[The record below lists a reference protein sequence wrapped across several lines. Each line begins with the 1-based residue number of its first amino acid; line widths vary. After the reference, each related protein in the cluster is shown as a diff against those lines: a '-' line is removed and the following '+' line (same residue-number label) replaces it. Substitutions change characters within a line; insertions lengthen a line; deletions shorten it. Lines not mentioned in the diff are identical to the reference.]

1 MRIAR
6 EVHDITAHSLS
17 AVSIQLAAAER
28 LVERDPQMA
37 KEAVSTARATAKAA
51 LDDIRSMIGVL
62 RHGDDAAETMPAAGT
77 NQVDELESYL
87 RGAGLDVTLDMAAY
101 DRARVPAHV
110 DMALFTVAREA
121 CTNAVRHARA
131 QRVSL
136 RFAVEDG
143 AATLSVI
150 DDGAGCG
157 AAAQPADM
165 AAPSC
170 RGRPMARPRRGGH
183 GRAHPRARRVVLG
196 RRWRKRRVLRA
207 REHPASRNGGI
218 ANGTDA
224 RRRRRGKR
232 ILAGGQPG
240 NPANSAGPANPATPA
255 SESGTS
261 PQAANP
267 ASIASTL
274 LQAAGAKR
282 PVRVLVV
289 DDQDLVRSGFRMILS
304 SYDGIEV
311 VGEARDGDQA
321 VQLAERLRPDVVLMD
336 IRMPRVNGIDATRAI
351 RSNAALQ
358 DVQVLILTTFDL
370 DEYVYDAL
378 SAGAGGFLLKDAE
391 PDEIASA
398 VRVVAAGEAL
408 IEPSITRRLI
418 ETFVAARPGVPAGA
432 AARGIDQL
440 TDREREIL
448 TLVARGLNNDQIGE
462 RLFISPATVKTHLA
476 RIMAKL
482 DAHDR
487 AQLVVRAYESG
498 LVKPG
503 VM

>member
-1 MRIAR
+1 M
-6 EVHDITAHSLS
+6 E
-17 AVSIQLAAAER
+17 Q
-28 LVERDPQMA
+28 
-37 KEAVSTARATAKAA
+37 
-51 LDDIRSMIGVL
+51 
-62 RHGDDAAETMPAAGT
+62 
-77 NQVDELESYL
+77 
-87 RGAGLDVTLDMAAY
+87 TLDG
-101 DRARVPAHV
+101 
-110 DMALFTVAREA
+110 E
-121 CTNAVRHARA
+121 
-131 QRVSL
+131 
-136 RFAVEDG
+136 G
-143 AATLSVI
+143 AASTSSQ
-150 DDGAGCG
+150 
-157 AAAQPADM
+157 AA
-165 AAPSC
+165 
-170 RGRPMARPRRGGH
+170 
-183 GRAHPRARRVVLG
+183 
-196 RRWRKRRVLRA
+196 
-207 REHPASRNGGI
+207 N
-218 ANGTDA
+218 
-224 RRRRRGKR
+224 
-232 ILAGGQPG
+232 LAG
-240 NPANSAGPANPATPA
+240 PANLANAASPANPATPA
-255 SESGTS
+255 NPARPARESGTS

-267 ASIASTL
+267 ASMANTPS
-274 LQAAGAKR
+274 QAAGAQR
-282 PVRVLVV
+282 PVRVLVA

-351 RSNAALQ
+351 RSNAVLA

-432 AARGIDQL
+432 AACGIDQL

>member
-1 MRIAR
+1 M
-6 EVHDITAHSLS
+6 E
-17 AVSIQLAAAER
+17 Q
-28 LVERDPQMA
+28 
-37 KEAVSTARATAKAA
+37 
-51 LDDIRSMIGVL
+51 
-62 RHGDDAAETMPAAGT
+62 
-77 NQVDELESYL
+77 
-87 RGAGLDVTLDMAAY
+87 TLDG
-101 DRARVPAHV
+101 
-110 DMALFTVAREA
+110 E
-121 CTNAVRHARA
+121 
-131 QRVSL
+131 
-136 RFAVEDG
+136 G
-143 AATLSVI
+143 AAN
-150 DDGAGCG
+150 
-157 AAAQPADM
+157 
-165 AAPSC
+165 
-170 RGRPMARPRRGGH
+170 
-183 GRAHPRARRVVLG
+183 
-196 RRWRKRRVLRA
+196 
-207 REHPASRNGGI
+207 AS
-218 ANGTDA
+218 
-224 RRRRRGKR
+224 
-232 ILAGGQPG
+232 
-240 NPANSAGPANPATPA
+240 S
-255 SESGTS
+255 
-261 PQAANP
+261 QAANP
-267 ASIASTL
+267 ASMANAPS
-274 LQAAGAKR
+274 QAAGAQR
-282 PVRVLVV
+282 PVRVLVA

-418 ETFVAARPGVPAGA
+418 ETFVAARPGVPAGD

-503 VM
+503 APSVLCACTRTFRSAP

>member
-1 MRIAR
+1 M
-6 EVHDITAHSLS
+6 E
-17 AVSIQLAAAER
+17 Q
-28 LVERDPQMA
+28 
-37 KEAVSTARATAKAA
+37 
-51 LDDIRSMIGVL
+51 
-62 RHGDDAAETMPAAGT
+62 
-77 NQVDELESYL
+77 
-87 RGAGLDVTLDMAAY
+87 TLDG
-101 DRARVPAHV
+101 
-110 DMALFTVAREA
+110 E
-121 CTNAVRHARA
+121 
-131 QRVSL
+131 
-136 RFAVEDG
+136 G
-143 AATLSVI
+143 AANASSQ
-150 DDGAGCG
+150 
-157 AAAQPADM
+157 AAN
-165 AAPSC
+165 
-170 RGRPMARPRRGGH
+170 
-183 GRAHPRARRVVLG
+183 L
-196 RRWRKRRVLRA
+196 
-207 REHPASRNGGI
+207 
-218 ANGTDA
+218 
-224 RRRRRGKR
+224 
-232 ILAGGQPG
+232 
-240 NPANSAGPANPATPA
+240 AGPANLANAASPANPANPATPATPA

-261 PQAANP
+261 PQAADP

-274 LQAAGAKR
+274 LQAAGERR
-282 PVRVLVV
+282 PVRVLVA

-321 VQLAERLRPDVVLMD
+321 AQLAERLRPDVVLMD
-336 IRMPRVNGIDATRAI
+336 IRMPRVNGIEATRAI
-351 RSNAALQ
+351 RSNAALAG
-358 DVQVLILTTFDL
+358 VQVLILTTFDL

-418 ETFVAARPGVPAGA
+418 ETFVAARPGVPAGT

-503 VM
+503 VA

>member
-1 MRIAR
+1 M
-6 EVHDITAHSLS
+6 E
-17 AVSIQLAAAER
+17 Q
-28 LVERDPQMA
+28 
-37 KEAVSTARATAKAA
+37 
-51 LDDIRSMIGVL
+51 
-62 RHGDDAAETMPAAGT
+62 
-77 NQVDELESYL
+77 
-87 RGAGLDVTLDMAAY
+87 TLDG
-101 DRARVPAHV
+101 
-110 DMALFTVAREA
+110 E
-121 CTNAVRHARA
+121 
-131 QRVSL
+131 
-136 RFAVEDG
+136 G
-143 AATLSVI
+143 AANASSQ
-150 DDGAGCG
+150 
-157 AAAQPADM
+157 AA
-165 AAPSC
+165 S
-170 RGRPMARPRRGGH
+170 
-183 GRAHPRARRVVLG
+183 
-196 RRWRKRRVLRA
+196 
-207 REHPASRNGGI
+207 
-218 ANGTDA
+218 
-224 RRRRRGKR
+224 
-232 ILAGGQPG
+232 
-240 NPANSAGPANPATPA
+240 PANPANPA

-267 ASIASTL
+267 ASMANALS
-274 LQAAGAKR
+274 QAAGAQR
-282 PVRVLVV
+282 PVRVLVA

-351 RSNAALQ
+351 RSNAVLA

-378 SAGAGGFLLKDAE
+378 SAGAGGFLLKDGE

-408 IEPSITRRLI
+408 IE
-418 ETFVAARPGVPAGA
+418 TFVAARPGVPAGA
-432 AARGIDQL
+432 AACGIDQL

>member
-1 MRIAR
+1 M
-6 EVHDITAHSLS
+6 E
-17 AVSIQLAAAER
+17 Q
-28 LVERDPQMA
+28 
-37 KEAVSTARATAKAA
+37 
-51 LDDIRSMIGVL
+51 
-62 RHGDDAAETMPAAGT
+62 
-77 NQVDELESYL
+77 
-87 RGAGLDVTLDMAAY
+87 TLDG
-101 DRARVPAHV
+101 
-110 DMALFTVAREA
+110 E
-121 CTNAVRHARA
+121 
-131 QRVSL
+131 
-136 RFAVEDG
+136 G
-143 AATLSVI
+143 AAS
-150 DDGAGCG
+150 ASSQ
-157 AAAQPADM
+157 AAN
-165 AAPSC
+165 
-170 RGRPMARPRRGGH
+170 
-183 GRAHPRARRVVLG
+183 
-196 RRWRKRRVLRA
+196 
-207 REHPASRNGGI
+207 PASM
-218 ANGTDA
+218 ASTPSQA
-224 RRRRRGKR
+224 
-232 ILAGGQPG
+232 AT
-240 NPANSAGPANPATPA
+240 PATPANPATPA

-261 PQAANP
+261 PLAADP
-267 ASIASTL
+267 ASIAGAPS
-274 LQAAGAKR
+274 QAAGAQR
-282 PVRVLVV
+282 PVRVLVA

-351 RSNAALQ
+351 RSNAALA

-503 VM
+503 VV

>member
-1 MRIAR
+1 M
-6 EVHDITAHSLS
+6 E
-17 AVSIQLAAAER
+17 Q
-28 LVERDPQMA
+28 
-37 KEAVSTARATAKAA
+37 
-51 LDDIRSMIGVL
+51 
-62 RHGDDAAETMPAAGT
+62 
-77 NQVDELESYL
+77 
-87 RGAGLDVTLDMAAY
+87 TLDG
-101 DRARVPAHV
+101 
-110 DMALFTVAREA
+110 E
-121 CTNAVRHARA
+121 
-131 QRVSL
+131 
-136 RFAVEDG
+136 G
-143 AATLSVI
+143 AASTPSQ
-150 DDGAGCG
+150 
-157 AAAQPADM
+157 AAN
-165 AAPSC
+165 
-170 RGRPMARPRRGGH
+170 
-183 GRAHPRARRVVLG
+183 
-196 RRWRKRRVLRA
+196 
-207 REHPASRNGGI
+207 PASM
-218 ANGTDA
+218 ASTPSQA
-224 RRRRRGKR
+224 
-232 ILAGGQPG
+232 AT
-240 NPANSAGPANPATPA
+240 PATSANPATPA

-261 PQAANP
+261 PLAADP
-267 ASIASTL
+267 ASIAGAPS
-274 LQAAGAKR
+274 QAAGAQR
-282 PVRVLVV
+282 PVRVLVA

-321 VQLAERLRPDVVLMD
+321 VDFAERLRPDVVLMD

-351 RSNAALQ
+351 RSNAALA

-432 AARGIDQL
+432 AARGIEQL

-503 VM
+503 VA